1 VRPQPSLSPS
11 LSRGLSPG
19 LFALA
24 LAALCACAAPQQRSQ
39 ASAAEVGQVLDG
51 FHQAASKCDLDGYFR
66 HFSARGV
73 FLGTDATE
81 HWTREEFRAFCAP
94 YFARGQGWTY
104 TPTTRSVDFSSAGDV
119 AWFDELLHNEKYGEV
134 RGSGVLV
141 RRAGAWWIE
150 QYVMSFTVPNELAG
164 RWLEVR
170 RSAATPAR

>member
-1 VRPQPSLSPS
+1 MPERSVSARFSAL
-11 LSRGLSPG
+11 G
-19 LFALA
+19 ALA
-24 LAALCACAAPQQRSQ
+24 LSACAAPQERGS
-39 ASAAEVGQVLDG
+39 ASAADAAQVLDG

-66 HFSARGV
+66 HFSASGV

-104 TPTTRSVDFSSAGDV
+104 TPTQRTLSLSDAGDV

-170 RSAATPAR
+170 RSGAGSSR

>member
-1 VRPQPSLSPS
+1 VSIDR
-11 LSRGLSPG
+11 RDFAGV
-19 LFALA
+19 FALG
-24 LAALCACAAPQQRSQ
+24 AALLSGCAA
-39 ASAAEVGQVLDG
+39 SAPRRPTHVAELSALLDG

-66 HFSARGV
+66 HFSTSGV

-81 HWTREEFRAFCAP
+81 HWTRAEFQAFCAP

-104 TPTTRSVDFSSAGDV
+104 TPTARTLSFSDAGDV

-164 RWLEVR
+164 GWLELR
-170 RSAATPAR
+170 RAAAAQAR

>member
-1 VRPQPSLSPS
+1 MSAQGVVSTRFLA
-11 LSRGLSPG
+11 LG
-19 LFALA
+19 ALA
-24 LAALCACAAPQQRSQ
+24 LGACAAPRERGPARS
-39 ASAAEVGQVLDG
+39 AEVGEVLDA
-51 FHQAASKCDLDGYFR
+51 FHQAASKCDLEGYFR

-104 TPTTRSVDFSSAGDV
+104 TPTQRTLSLSEAGDV

-141 RRAGAWWIE
+141 RRGGAWWIE

-170 RSAATPAR
+170 RAAAETSR